1 MIVIDL
7 VKQQVFHA
15 DAKAMQQINFFGN
28 LGIVK
33 NMTTFFILKKGKE
46 IVLNFSNNTV
56 KVF

>member
-28 LGIVK
+28 LGRVK
-33 NMTTFFILKKGKE
+33 NMTFFILKKGKE

>member
-28 LGIVK
+28 LGRVK

-46 IVLNFSNNTV
+46 IVLNFSNNAV